1 MLNFGELVIVFLIGI
16 GLGVG
21 YFLGLWWTVGRAM
34 RSHYPHRWL
43 IGSAA
48 VRLVLLLVAFWVL
61 MGGRWE
67 NLIAALLGF
76 WAARLILNHYLKP
89 VREAAR
95 RRREVKA
102 GGN

>member
-1 MLNFGELVIVFLIGI
+1 MINFGEVVIVFLIGI

-34 RSHYPHRWL
+34 RSRHPHRWL

-48 VRLVLLLVAFWVL
+48 VRLVLLLLAFWVL
-61 MGGRWE
+61 MDGHWE

-76 WAARLILNHYLKP
+76 WVARVLLNHFLKP

-95 RRREVKA
+95 GNREMS
-102 GGN
+102 

>member
-1 MLNFGELVIVFLIGI
+1 MVHFGELIAVFVIGI

-34 RSHYPHRWL
+34 RSRYPQRWL

-48 VRLVLLLVAFWVL
+48 ARLLLLLVAFWIL
-61 MGGRWE
+61 MDGHWE
-67 NLIAALLGF
+67 NLVAALLGF
-76 WAARLILNHYLKP
+76 WAARTLLNHFLRP

-95 RRREVKA
+95 RNREVNQS
-102 GGN
+102 GD